1 MTPSMFEWL
10 GRALKENSEV
20 IASEHAR
27 VLDRLR
33 RDQDDIRERMKQ
45 VYIDHVDGKIDGDL
59 FNRITEDFRDD
70 QRSLARELDRL
81 ATAHEA
87 YIDDGIALLG
97 IAKDARRMFAEASFA
112 SKRNILSHLLSNCT
126 YKEGKVD
133 VAFRKPFDIIV
144 ESRPREELTGAGFG
158 AKTPKGK
165 KWLPG

>member
-1 MTPSMFEWL
+1 MSRAVRTERQMSPTARSL
-10 GRALKENSEV
+10 LYARAL
-20 IASEHAR
+20 R
-27 VLDRLR
+27 VRSGFCAGR

-45 VYIDHVDGKIDGDL
+45 VYINHIDGDL

-70 QRSLARELDRL
+70 QRSLARELERL
-81 ATAHEA
+81 ATADEA

-112 SKRNILSHLLSNCT
+112 YKRNILSHLLSNCT
-126 YKEGKVD
+126 FKDGKVD

-144 ESRPREELTGAGFG
+144 ESLPREELTGAGFG
-158 AKTPKGK
+158 AKTPKSR